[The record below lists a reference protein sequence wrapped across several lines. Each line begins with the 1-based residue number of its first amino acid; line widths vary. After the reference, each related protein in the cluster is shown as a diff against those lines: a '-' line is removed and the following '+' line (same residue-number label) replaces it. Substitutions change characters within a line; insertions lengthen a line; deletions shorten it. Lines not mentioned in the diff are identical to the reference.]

1 MKKSK
6 ALAQNTALQIG
17 GKMLATIFGVLTVV
31 VLTRYLGTT
40 GYGQLTIILSFISI
54 FAVVVDFGLTL
65 TTVQLISEKKAD
77 EEKLLGNL
85 LSIRIISAVLFLSL
99 APVAALL
106 FPYDEVV
113 KIGIAV
119 GAISYLFGTTASMLI
134 GIFQKRLIIGRAVIA
149 ELINRAL
156 VLVGAFLAPHIG
168 LSLEGIMWLFV
179 IGNAAQLAT
188 TLYFSKK
195 FVKLRFQFHLQTWK
209 TIISRSWPI
218 GASIFFNLIYLRG
231 DILFLSLY
239 RSDAEIGIYGAA
251 YKVIDV
257 ITVVP
262 VMYMGLIL
270 PILVTAWS
278 AKKISTFKQ
287 TLQEAFDFFSILAI
301 PLVFG
306 TIALGTPVMKL
317 IAGEAFA
324 ESGRVLAILGPAASI
339 VFFGALFGH
348 AIVGVNK
355 QKPMTLGY
363 ALVAAIT
370 IAGYVLFIPEYGI
383 WAAAWWTLIAEILIT
398 IITFIVVWRT
408 SSFLPKMDMVFKALF
423 SSIIMYIA
431 IILLPELHALIL
443 VTIGSLIYFV
453 ALSAL
458 GGPKLKDAK
467 ALFLPEKP
475 PIAQP

>member
-1 MKKSK
+1 MKSNK
-6 ALAQNTALQIG
+6 ALAQNTALQII
-17 GKMLATIFGVLTVV
+17 GKMLATIFGILTVV
-31 VLTRYLGTT
+31 VLTRYLGVS

-65 TTVQLISEKKAD
+65 TTVQLISEKKAN

-85 LSIRIISAVLFLSL
+85 LSLRIITAIIFLSL
-99 APVAALL
+99 APIIALF
-106 FPYDEVV
+106 FPYENIV
-113 KIGIAV
+113 KIGIAI
-119 GAISYLFGTTASMLI
+119 GAVSYLFGTTASMLV
-134 GIFQKRLIIGRAVIA
+134 GIFQKRLIISRAVIA
-149 ELINRAL
+149 ELINRTL
-156 VLVGAFLAPHIG
+156 VLVGAYLAPTFG
-168 LSLEGIMWLFV
+168 LSLAGIMWLFV

-188 TLYFSKK
+188 TLYFSKQ
-195 FVKLRFQFHLQTWK
+195 FVKLRFQFHLETWK

-239 RSDAEIGIYGAA
+239 RSNAEIGIYGAA
-251 YKVIDV
+251 YKVVDV

-262 VMYMGLIL
+262 VMYMGLVL
-270 PILVTAWS
+270 PLLVAAWS
-278 AKKISTFKQ
+278 AKQKSKFNKL
-287 TLQEAFDFFSILAI
+287 LQEAFNFFAIIAI
-301 PLVFG
+301 PLIFG
-306 TIALGTPVMKL
+306 TIAVGTPVMEL
-317 IAGEAFA
+317 IAGEEFSQ
-324 ESGRVLAILGPAASI
+324 SGQVLAILGPAAAI

-363 ALVAAIT
+363 AFVAAIT
-370 IAGYVLFIPEYGI
+370 IAGYLIFIPEYGI

-398 IITFIVVWRT
+398 FITFIVVSRT
-408 SSFLPKMDMVFKALF
+408 ANFLPKTGMLFKAVF

-431 IILLPELHALIL
+431 LLLLPDLHALIL
-443 VTIGSLIYFV
+443 VAIGSTIYFITLTAV
-453 ALSAL
+453 
-458 GGPKLKDAK
+458 GGPKIKDAA